1 MTVPAASPSPAL
13 LGLNQPTNVTETPND
28 IQPLLQPMQPDLG
41 RKKKK
46 KKALTLR
53 KSSQIMD

>member
-1 MTVPAASPSPAL
+1 MTVCAASPSPAL
-13 LGLNQPTNVTETPND
+13 PGLNQPTSVTETPND

-41 RKKKK
+41 DKKK